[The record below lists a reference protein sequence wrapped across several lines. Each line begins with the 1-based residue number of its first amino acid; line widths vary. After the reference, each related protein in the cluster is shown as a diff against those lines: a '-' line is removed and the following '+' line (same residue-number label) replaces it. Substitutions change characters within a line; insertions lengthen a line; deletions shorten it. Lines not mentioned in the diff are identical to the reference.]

1 MPNWKKVILSGSNA
15 ILSEI
20 TASNVPSSGINTE
33 NLLAIDAT
41 TGGFIQIPQNQLNAI
56 EDADWHILSNT
67 HLTASRDV
75 HITGSLRTT
84 KSGSFLEGAVTIS
97 PAEAISEIFTDG
109 HITASGHI
117 SGSGMLF
124 ASLSLDSSNF
134 KTVMYDTS
142 SGKFFFTGSYGG
154 GGGSSTGTG
163 TPGGN
168 IHDVQFNDGA
178 GNFAG
183 SDEFSFNPNVNG
195 ASTATV
201 HVGTSEPNNATT
213 AHGLRSGSH
222 IIATNQHLVTNAQFA
237 QQFDSFYVVGL
248 NGSKNYRLRNAD
260 NNILEV
266 ADQKV
271 WAGHNNGLPPSASNP
286 NYINAV
292 GLNGDVINGGLAMHG
307 AYVYVKGNQAYYAA
321 TGFLTHPGSPA
332 ILTENGSTFYFP
344 SASSAYDNAGS
355 GSFITPFASASGR
368 ITLTEPSN
376 PANSS
381 FDIIGRKNTLYKT
394 GESGSEESYMI
405 YDNSLD
411 IIGLGGKGLTVQ
423 NIDDNKDSAT
433 KVYFHDPLTANSA
446 VHFKQ
451 DVNFT
456 PTVFNSAIGNNNT
469 IFFGGNIGTKQGTL
483 ATHPNNKQRFTSR
496 VTYTL
501 NGGGGVGGGT
511 GRPFFDVEDSDL
523 SIGKKRSGSEDVRGG
538 VLITSNP
545 NIFFFNETNASASIS
560 GGLIPGSAS
569 AQIKFDTGSNA
580 LKFFAGSTKET
591 LKEVLHISKSG
602 DNPRIGIGTT
612 NPKTVF
618 DFKDVEDTT
627 TGAELLIRSARSTQG
642 ALTGDE
648 GGSINFVIDSG
659 SFTNLKTSGSLAK
672 IKTKVANVGVGG
684 AQGTLIFE
692 LSKGFSESHD
702 IFQYGFNIG
711 GQALFATVQTA
722 SLIIKDFNAPG
733 ESILQMR
740 DFNDGVRFEVND
752 GDVEM
757 SGSLGVTGSATF
769 NSNVDIDGTLSLGEF
784 TDVSASLA
792 AAVAGGD
799 NLGNHTANRDL
810 DLDSNNIK
818 DVLHITASGNI
829 SASGVITANSFIGTL
844 TGTATGLAGTP
855 NITVGSIEAVSLN
868 VTSITSSIVTSSII
882 QTEGSNIFGDAISDT
897 QTFNGNITAS
907 GDISASG
914 NVIAPNLIADSA
926 SFSTRVTA
934 NDAKVSY
941 TDAAVTSVINAAGI
955 ISSSAQIASSI
966 SGSFTATSA
975 SFSTRVTTNDAKVSY
990 TDAAVKS
997 KINAEGVISSS
1008 AQIAS
1013 NISGS
1018 FTAVSASFST
1028 RVTANDAK
1036 VSYTDAAVTNVIN
1049 TAGVISSSAQL
1060 DFVDT
1065 TGTPANNQLAV
1076 FTDADTIEGAQFLNF
1091 TNQGGL
1097 VINNAASGVVDTGL
1111 KVHGNI
1117 FGSGSLIRLKNPKPS
1132 GGDAGFYLSASGDLA
1147 GGSFKIFA
1155 GDIEGVGNSTLLT
1168 VDDENEQITTS
1179 KALGVTGN
1187 ITVTGT
1193 VDGRDVAADGTK
1205 LDGITATRISG
1216 SFTAVSASFSTR
1228 VTTND
1233 AKVSYTD
1240 AAVTSVINAA
1250 GILSSSAQISS
1261 NISGAF
1267 AAASGGF
1274 STRVNTLEGNVGQA
1288 LNTDSTVEF
1297 ANVTSSKIAIKGGGS
1312 SAPAIHYHSDGD
1324 TGLFFPAANTV
1335 ALQAAGGDTEF
1346 QVSSDTITA
1355 QSNRF
1360 HVYGNITASG
1370 NISASG
1376 QIIAEAGPT
1385 INTTLASNSATNID
1399 TFNTSSNNGAIY
1411 DYTLFSAPSG
1421 ARAGQCMVIHHN
1433 GNTDFTDTSTPTLG
1447 SETSI
1452 PFFETAVNGANVEVK
1467 IASGSG
1473 YTFKAFVKKL

>member
-941 TDAAVTSVINAAGI
+941 TDAAVT
-955 ISSSAQIASSI
+955 
-966 SGSFTATSA
+966 
-975 SFSTRVTTNDAKVSY
+975 
-990 TDAAVKS
+990 
-997 KINAEGVISSS
+997 
-1008 AQIAS
+1008 
-1013 NISGS
+1013 
-1018 FTAVSASFST
+1018 
-1028 RVTANDAK
+1028 
-1036 VSYTDAAVTNVIN
+1036 NVIN

>member
-1 MPNWKKVILSGSNA
+1 M
-15 ILSEI
+15 
-20 TASNVPSSGINTE
+20 
-33 NLLAIDAT
+33 
-41 TGGFIQIPQNQLNAI
+41 
-56 EDADWHILSNT
+56 
-67 HLTASRDV
+67 
-75 HITGSLRTT
+75 
-84 KSGSFLEGAVTIS
+84 
-97 PAEAISEIFTDG
+97 
-109 HITASGHI
+109 
-117 SGSGMLF
+117 
-124 ASLSLDSSNF
+124 
-134 KTVMYDTS
+134 
-142 SGKFFFTGSYGG
+142 
-154 GGGSSTGTG
+154 
-163 TPGGN
+163 
-168 IHDVQFNDGA
+168 
-178 GNFAG
+178 
-183 SDEFSFNPNVNG
+183 
-195 ASTATV
+195 
-201 HVGTSEPNNATT
+201 
-213 AHGLRSGSH
+213 
-222 IIATNQHLVTNAQFA
+222 
-237 QQFDSFYVVGL
+237 
-248 NGSKNYRLRNAD
+248 
-260 NNILEV
+260 
-266 ADQKV
+266 
-271 WAGHNNGLPPSASNP
+271 
-286 NYINAV
+286 
-292 GLNGDVINGGLAMHG
+292 
-307 AYVYVKGNQAYYAA
+307 
-321 TGFLTHPGSPA
+321 
-332 ILTENGSTFYFP
+332 
-344 SASSAYDNAGS
+344 
-355 GSFITPFASASGR
+355 
-368 ITLTEPSN
+368 
-376 PANSS
+376 
-381 FDIIGRKNTLYKT
+381 
-394 GESGSEESYMI
+394 
-405 YDNSLD
+405 
-411 IIGLGGKGLTVQ
+411 
-423 NIDDNKDSAT
+423 
-433 KVYFHDPLTANSA
+433 
-446 VHFKQ
+446 
-451 DVNFT
+451 
-456 PTVFNSAIGNNNT
+456 
-469 IFFGGNIGTKQGTL
+469 
-483 ATHPNNKQRFTSR
+483 
-496 VTYTL
+496 
-501 NGGGGVGGGT
+501 
-511 GRPFFDVEDSDL
+511 
-523 SIGKKRSGSEDVRGG
+523 
-538 VLITSNP
+538 
-545 NIFFFNETNASASIS
+545 
-560 GGLIPGSAS
+560 
-569 AQIKFDTGSNA
+569 
-580 LKFFAGSTKET
+580 
-591 LKEVLHISKSG
+591 
-602 DNPRIGIGTT
+602 
-612 NPKTVF
+612 
-618 DFKDVEDTT
+618 
-627 TGAELLIRSARSTQG
+627 
-642 ALTGDE
+642 
-648 GGSINFVIDSG
+648 
-659 SFTNLKTSGSLAK
+659 
-672 IKTKVANVGVGG
+672 
-684 AQGTLIFE
+684 
-692 LSKGFSESHD
+692 
-702 IFQYGFNIG
+702 
-711 GQALFATVQTA
+711 
-722 SLIIKDFNAPG
+722 
-733 ESILQMR
+733 
-740 DFNDGVRFEVND
+740 
-752 GDVEM
+752 
-757 SGSLGVTGSATF
+757 
-769 NSNVDIDGTLSLGEF
+769 
-784 TDVSASLA
+784 
-792 AAVAGGD
+792 
-799 NLGNHTANRDL
+799 
-810 DLDSNNIK
+810 
-818 DVLHITASGNI
+818 
-829 SASGVITANSFIGTL
+829 
-844 TGTATGLAGTP
+844 AGTP

-914 NVIAPNLIADSA
+914 NVIAPNLIAD
-926 SFSTRVTA
+926 
-934 NDAKVSY
+934 
-941 TDAAVTSVINAAGI
+941 
-955 ISSSAQIASSI
+955 
-966 SGSFTATSA
+966 
-975 SFSTRVTTNDAKVSY
+975 
-990 TDAAVKS
+990 
-997 KINAEGVISSS
+997 
-1008 AQIAS
+1008 
-1013 NISGS
+1013 
-1018 FTAVSASFST
+1018 SASFST

-1385 INTTLASNSATNID
+1385 INTTLASDSATNID